1 MDQVKIGN
9 FIKECRKELGIT
21 QYELADK
28 LNVSFKT
35 ISKWECGKGLPDVSL
50 LLPLCNELKISV
62 NELLSGERLLNEEY
76 KEKAEDNLIDIIK
89 KEREENKKKIM
100 IEVLIGIPCIVSML
114 SLFIVAGLLNIEDY
128 QRIIILVIGFIC
140 VFCSVIGL
148 SILDRNIGYYEC
160 KHCKERF
167 IPTFGCYINGLHGI
181 TWRRLRCP
189 SCGKVSNCRKKLN
202 K

>member
-140 VFCSVIGL
+140 VCCSVIGL

-167 IPTFGCYINGLHGI
+167 IPTFGCYINGMHGI

>member
-1 MDQVKIGN
+1 MVYGRIYDN
-9 FIKECRKELGIT
+9 TNCNHTHYECSAFCSLNGHRKQRYFHAGHSQPAHVWYRHSDAGYDRYFVFHCRI
-21 QYELADK
+21 Y
-28 LNVSFKT
+28 V
-35 ISKWECGKGLPDVSL
+35 
-50 LLPLCNELKISV
+50 
-62 NELLSGERLLNEEY
+62 

-114 SLFIVAGLLNIEDY
+114 SLFIMAGLLNIEDY
-128 QRIIILVIGFIC
+128 QRIIMLVIGFIC
-140 VFCSVIGL
+140 VCCSVIGL

>member
-50 LLPLCNELKISV
+50 LLPLCNELKTSV

-100 IEVLIGIPCIVSML
+100 IEVLIGIPCIVSIL
-114 SLFIVAGLLNIEDY
+114 SLFIMAGLLNIEDY
-128 QRIIILVIGFIC
+128 QRIIMLVIGFIC
-140 VFCSVIGL
+140 VCCSVIGL

>member
-114 SLFIVAGLLNIEDY
+114 SLFIMAGLLNIEDY

-140 VFCSVIGL
+140 VCCSVIGL

>member
-28 LNVSFKT
+28 LNISFKT

-50 LLPLCNELKISV
+50 LLPLCNELKINV

-114 SLFIVAGLLNIEDY
+114 SLFIMAGLLNIEDY
-128 QRIIILVIGFIC
+128 QRIIMLVIGFIC

-148 SILDRNIGYYEC
+148 SIFDKNIGYYEC

-167 IPTFGCYINGLHGI
+167 IPTFGCYINGMHGI

>member
-114 SLFIVAGLLNIEDY
+114 SLFIMAGLLNIEDY
-128 QRIIILVIGFIC
+128 QRIIMLVIGFIC

>member
-1 MDQVKIGN
+1 MDQIKIGN

-76 KEKAEDNLIDIIK
+76 KNKAEDNLIDIIK

-114 SLFIVAGLLNIEDY
+114 SLFIMAGLLNIEDY
-128 QRIIILVIGFIC
+128 QRIIILIIGFIC
-140 VFCSVIGL
+140 LICSIFGL
-148 SILDRNIGYYEC
+148 CILDRNIGYYEC

-167 IPTFGCYINGLHGI
+167 IPTFGCYINSAHGI
-181 TWRRLRCP
+181 TWRRLKCP
-189 SCGKVSNCRKKLN
+189 KCGKVSNCRKKLN

>member
-114 SLFIVAGLLNIEDY
+114 SLFIMAGLLNIEDY
-128 QRIIILVIGFIC
+128 QRIIMLVIGFIC
-140 VFCSVIGL
+140 VCCSVIGL

>member
-140 VFCSVIGL
+140 VCCSVIGL

-167 IPTFGCYINGLHGI
+167 IPTFGCYINGVHGI

>member
-140 VFCSVIGL
+140 VCCSVIGL

>member
-1 MDQVKIGN
+1 
-9 FIKECRKELGIT
+9 
-21 QYELADK
+21 
-28 LNVSFKT
+28 
-35 ISKWECGKGLPDVSL
+35 
-50 LLPLCNELKISV
+50 
-62 NELLSGERLLNEEY
+62 
-76 KEKAEDNLIDIIK
+76 
-89 KEREENKKKIM
+89 M

-114 SLFIVAGLLNIEDY
+114 SLFIMAGLLNIEDY
-128 QRIIILVIGFIC
+128 QRIIMLVIGFIC
-140 VFCSVIGL
+140 VCCSVIGL

>member
-9 FIKECRKELGIT
+9 FIKECRKELSIT

>member
-1 MDQVKIGN
+1 MDQIKIGN
-9 FIKECRKELGIT
+9 FIKECRKELDIT

-76 KEKAEDNLIDIIK
+76 KNKAENNLIDIIK

-114 SLFIVAGLLNIEDY
+114 SLFIMAGLLNIEDY
-128 QRIIILVIGFIC
+128 QRIIILIIGFIC
-140 VFCSVIGL
+140 LICSVFF
-148 SILDRNIGYYEC
+148 YVY
-160 KHCKERF
+160 
-167 IPTFGCYINGLHGI
+167 
-181 TWRRLRCP
+181 
-189 SCGKVSNCRKKLN
+189 
-202 K
+202 

>member
-1 MDQVKIGN
+1 MNQIKIGN
-9 FIKECRKELGIT
+9 FIKECRKELGVT

-114 SLFIVAGLLNIEDY
+114 TLFIMAGLLNIEDY
-128 QRIIILVIGFIC
+128 QRIIMLVIGFIC

-167 IPTFGCYINGLHGI
+167 IPTFGCYINGMHGI

>member
-1 MDQVKIGN
+1 MNQIKIGN
-9 FIKECRKELGIT
+9 FIKECRKELGVT

-114 SLFIVAGLLNIEDY
+114 TLFIMAGLLNIEDY
-128 QRIIILVIGFIC
+128 QRIIMLVIGFIC

-167 IPTFGCYINGLHGI
+167 IPTFGCYINGVHGI

>member
-50 LLPLCNELKISV
+50 LLPLCNELKINV

-114 SLFIVAGLLNIEDY
+114 SLFIMAGLLNIEDY
-128 QRIIILVIGFIC
+128 QRIIMLVIGFIC
-140 VFCSVIGL
+140 VCCSVIGL

-167 IPTFGCYINGLHGI
+167 IPTFGRYINGLHGI